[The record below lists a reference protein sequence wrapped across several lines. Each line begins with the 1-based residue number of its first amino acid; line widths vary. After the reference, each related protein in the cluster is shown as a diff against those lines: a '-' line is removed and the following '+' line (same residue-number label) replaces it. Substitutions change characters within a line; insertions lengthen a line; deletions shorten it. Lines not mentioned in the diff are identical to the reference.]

1 MNMSSR
7 VREGAVGVGSALVAA
22 YRRTGADVP
31 FGDPVPSHGAEMEG
45 WFWRV
50 TDHGFGPGR
59 HRPLRREPA
68 SRRRLGHGGRGSASR
83 RHRALG
89 CTG

>member
-1 MNMSSR
+1 MITFDR
-7 VREGAVGVGSALVAA
+7 VRDVALGLRSRLVAA

-50 TDHGFGPGR
+50 TD
-59 HRPLRREPA
+59 PA
-68 SRRRLGHGGRGSASR
+68 SGRSSSPSVA
-83 RHRALG
+83 
-89 CTG
+89 